1 MMLADMTS
9 PNALYDEVLDAFG
22 SSGIPYNLMVT
33 PNGPTLEFPTIV
45 TQGVVYDALKEAA
58 VVR

>member
-9 PNALYDEVLDAFG
+9 PNALYDAALFALG

-33 PNGPTLEFPTIV
+33 PNGPSLEFPTIV
-45 TQGVVYDALKEAA
+45 TQGVMNEALEEAA
-58 VVR
+58 TKK